1 MIETKRYDYLDI
13 AKGLGIL
20 AVVWAHIMLVG
31 WSHKVIYA
39 FHMPLFFFI
48 SGMLFRREK
57 YSSFGQFVGKRAK
70 RLLLPYLVYSI
81 VTWGI
86 WAAFRWV
93 RHDPVDSYW
102 APLLQ
107 TFIAQG
113 SGAFMVHNSA
123 LWFVPCLFVV
133 ELIYWGLS
141 ALKEWL
147 SVLACFLL
155 AGLSFLF
162 GHLWGEAYWN
172 LLPFN
177 FDAALVALPFYS
189 VGNVLMKHYTHKDIV
204 NCVSNNRLAS
214 IGILIIGTALL
225 VIASLSFGECSMGS
239 SSYQCNGA
247 VFIVRAFL
255 GWAMMVLF
263 SLLISISNAT
273 KTLQQPFI
281 WFGKNSLDVMCLHI
295 PIKGVEMIVVA
306 RILST
311 NVDYLSSHWGGSLIS
326 FAWTMVIASFIIFFI
341 NRFIRK

>member
-1 MIETKRYDYLDI
+1 MTETKRYDYLDI

-57 YSSFGQFVGKRAK
+57 YSSFGQFVRKRAK
-70 RLLLPYLVYSI
+70 RLLVPYLVYSI

-93 RHDPVDSYW
+93 RHDPVDSYL

-107 TFIAQG
+107 TIIAQG

-133 ELIYWGLS
+133 ELMYWGLS
-141 ALKEWL
+141 AFKVWTN
-147 SVLACFLL
+147 VLVCFLL

-162 GHLWGEAYWN
+162 GHLWGNAYWH

-177 FDAALVALPFYS
+177 FDAALIALPFYS
-189 VGNVLMKHYTHKDIV
+189 VGNALIQYYPHKILVD
-204 NCVSNNRLAS
+204 CVSNHRWLS
-214 IGILIIGTALL
+214 SGVLVIGTVALAI
-225 VIASLSFGECSMGS
+225 VSLFFGECSMGS

-247 VFIVRAFL
+247 IFIVRAFL
-255 GWAMMVLF
+255 GCAMMILF
-263 SLLISISNAT
+263 SLLISTSNAT
-273 KTLQQPFI
+273 KTLHQPFI

-295 PIKGVEMIVVA
+295 PIY
-306 RILST
+306 L
-311 NVDYLSSHWGGSLIS
+311 VD
-326 FAWTMVIASFIIFFI
+326 
-341 NRFIRK
+341 